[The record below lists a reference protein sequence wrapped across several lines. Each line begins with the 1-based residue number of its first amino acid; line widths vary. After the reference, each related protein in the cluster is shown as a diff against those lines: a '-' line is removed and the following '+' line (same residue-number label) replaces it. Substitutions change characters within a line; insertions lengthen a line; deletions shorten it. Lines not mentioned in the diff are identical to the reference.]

1 MPHIELTPEEHET
14 LSHFLEECLA
24 ELRAEISD
32 TARHGFKDVLK
43 QKKRIVMQILEKLK
57 QPAEQAA

>member
-1 MPHIELTPEEHET
+1 MPYLELTPEEHET
-14 LSHFLEECLA
+14 LQRFLEDCLA

-32 TARHGFKDVLK
+32 TARHGFKDALK
-43 QKKRIVMQILEKLK
+43 HKKQIVMQILGKLK